1 MPEWLT
7 VSSTN
12 GVGNAAIKVSA
23 NSFNNSPADRDV
35 TLNIS
40 SSGGSSQSVKIIQ
53 KAGLAAGSNVTAQTV
68 VVLSDCFATDFE
80 YGNNVTYFYAVVFE
94 ASFIERYTD
103 EEIIDVMKKDEN
115 RNTPNDN
122 YVISFY
128 NLEPQTKHVLFLLG
142 FNKDG
147 ERGELIRKEITT
159 KSGTN

>member
-1 MPEWLT
+1 MNVKCTLIVQSEGGEISEPVSVVQQGVSVSLSVDVKEINLAEAGKEQTFNITCNTSWSISGVPEWLT

-94 ASFIERYTD
+94 SFI
-103 EEIIDVMKKDEN
+103 
-115 RNTPNDN
+115 
-122 YVISFY
+122 
-128 NLEPQTKHVLFLLG
+128 H
-142 FNKDG
+142 
-147 ERGELIRKEITT
+147 
-159 KSGTN
+159 